1 MSSNISRETKEI
13 MDAEAGLKKILE
25 APDKWIVRTIEIGSA
40 KCVTESYF
48 DEASARVS
56 YADAVE
62 DVRSGDLTAAVLY
75 RRATE
80 RGIRQETA
88 VAGAWDEEASK
99 EEIAPLSWSISKLND
114 NDAAGPRET
123 WYYYIT
129 RADGK
134 RAWLSSRAWGT
145 FRDCD
150 IWNCIRVLYPRAYD
164 LIDESMIE
172 VERCQQSYDE
182 KFGDGLSKLGLE
194 DWIRAGEITADT
206 YSGELEDGARIEA
219 DRIDGIATVTWTV
232 DGIEVSQEIAL
243 NEGDFA
249 RIASGADPVAE
260 GWEDGSGW
268 RPVCLGNASGDVP
281 AGLREEAIETADW
294 GIERAGDRQDEIIQD
309 GIWRDMFQVR
319 AVYRVDPDARTLVSL
334 RITGVEE

>member
-1 MSSNISRETKEI
+1 MNGKISRETKEI
-13 MDAEAGLKKILE
+13 MDAGVRLKEILE
-25 APDKWIVRTIEIGSA
+25 APDEWIVRTIEIGTA
-40 KCVTESYF
+40 KCNAETYP

-88 VAGAWDEEASK
+88 IAGAWDEEASK
-99 EEIAPLSWSISKLND
+99 EEIAWLSWSISKLND

-123 WYYYIT
+123 WYYYVT

-150 IWNCIRVLYPRAYD
+150 VWDCIRVLYPRVYD

-172 VERCQQSYDE
+172 VERIQQPYDE
-182 KFGDGLSKLGLE
+182 KFGDGLCGLGLE

-206 YSGELEDGARIEA
+206 YSGELESGARIKA
-219 DRIDGIATVTWTV
+219 DRIDGIATVMWTV
-232 DGIEVSQEIAL
+232 DGIEVSQDIAL

-268 RPVCLGNASGDVP
+268 KTVCLGNASGDVP
-281 AGLREEAIETADW
+281 RGLWDEAIETAEW
-294 GIERAGDRQDEIIQD
+294 ESPRENGRGDEAVQD
-309 GIWRDMFQVR
+309 GTWGRFHIR
-319 AVYRVDPDARTLVSL
+319 AVYRVPDPEARTLVSL
-334 RITGVEE
+334 SITGVEE